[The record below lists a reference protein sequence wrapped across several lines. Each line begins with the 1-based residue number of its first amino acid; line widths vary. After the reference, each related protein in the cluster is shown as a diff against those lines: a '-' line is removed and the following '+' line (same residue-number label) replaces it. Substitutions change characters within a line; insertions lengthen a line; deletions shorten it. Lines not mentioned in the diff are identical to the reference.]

1 MPWPVR
7 RGRRDCKALLVR
19 KAYRE
24 HQDRKEQPDRRD
36 RPDQREPQVS
46 RVSRGTL
53 ARLERR
59 AFLGPAGASGTIVAS
74 TVVSGTTA
82 LSAVDPPVGTTVA
95 ATASC
100 PSGVISLGG
109 GAQVTAT
116 GFGSKN
122 VTLRS
127 SFPAGSNGWRVVA
140 SVIGPLGTGEQL
152 AVHPYVLCGKTSE
165 GKAIRCSRRRH
176 KALSQLVRARLPQ
189 CAIDGGPCTPGWGAH
204 PARGGVSEACAQGKS
219 SDRRSSEAGERGAR
233 GATHEPKVAKD
244 LG

>member
-1 MPWPVR
+1 MAQTENLQPNLVDLDDTQQIGQIDASRSEHGISNRTILW
-7 RGRRDCKALLVR
+7 ALIAAIAAALAALGVGVI
-19 KAYRE
+19 ALMST
-24 HQDRKEQPDRRD
+24 PDAVAG
-36 RPDQREPQVS
+36 PQGPTGLQGATGAEGIQGAPGPQGATGSPGPAGPKGATGLTGKQGDPGPAGAQGVP
-46 RVSRGTL
+46 
-53 ARLERR
+53 
-59 AFLGPAGASGTIVAS
+59 GPAGASGTIVVS
-74 TVVSGTTA
+74 TVVSGTTV

-152 AVHPYVLCGKTSE
+152 AVHPYVLCGKTS
-165 GKAIRCSRRRH
+165 G
-176 KALSQLVRARLPQ
+176 SQSAAP
-189 CAIDGGPCTPGWGAH
+189 T
-204 PARGGVSEACAQGKS
+204 
-219 SDRRSSEAGERGAR
+219 
-233 GATHEPKVAKD
+233 TT
-244 LG
+244 